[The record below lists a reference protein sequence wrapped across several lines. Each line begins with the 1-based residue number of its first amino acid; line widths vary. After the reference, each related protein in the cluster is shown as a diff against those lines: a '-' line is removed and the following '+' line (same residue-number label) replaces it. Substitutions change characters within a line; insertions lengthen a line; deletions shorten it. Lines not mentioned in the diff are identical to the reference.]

1 MKETVKLILEQIKML
16 ERTYDFAVGE
26 TGLRMDS
33 DKEEILKALRAFT
46 KKVEQTQSLEQF
58 EKDMEREIN
67 EPNLSAADQKEL
79 EEIIAADDRGEIEY
93 KTFEEF
99 DRNIKNSLINKM
111 TLITRL
117 SPLTKTKKIDLNLD
131 NIKYILSDGSG
142 YYIARKRGRN
152 SYFFGSHYYKDCL
165 NKFDGYDDEPFKYP
179 GYDFLLN
186 DDEFIKYLTD
196 NCSISERDDGCIVF
210 IQK

>member
-1 MKETVKLILEQIKML
+1 
-16 ERTYDFAVGE
+16 
-26 TGLRMDS
+26 
-33 DKEEILKALRAFT
+33 
-46 KKVEQTQSLEQF
+46 
-58 EKDMEREIN
+58 
-67 EPNLSAADQKEL
+67 
-79 EEIIAADDRGEIEY
+79 
-93 KTFEEF
+93 
-99 DRNIKNSLINKM
+99 M

-117 SPLTKTKKIDLNLD
+117 SPLTKIKKVELNPD

-142 YYIARKRGRN
+142 YYIERKRGRN

-165 NKFDGYDDEPFKYP
+165 EKFDGYNDGSFKYP

-196 NCSISERDDGCIVF
+196 NCSIRERNDGCIVF